1 MNGRYNLTPMLK
13 PNSVAIVGASRN
25 PEKVG
30 NVILQN
36 YVSGGYSGKLYPV
49 NPNADE
55 ILGLKCYKTV
65 QDIGE
70 PVDLV
75 VIAVPAQLVPMAMEE
90 CGKAKAKSAIV
101 ISGGFSEVGETEL
114 QDQIVKIANKYNIPM
129 LGPNCLG
136 VVDTRSR
143 TDTMFLPS
151 FKISRPQ
158 VGFVS
163 FISQSGAVGSTVLDI
178 IGGEGFGLSKFISY
192 GNAAQLD
199 EVDILEYLMN
209 DDETKVIVLYIEGI
223 RRGKEFVEIA
233 RKITKKKPVIVL
245 KAGRTSAGVAAA
257 RSHTA
262 SLAGDYATQEAIFKQ
277 FGFTVAKDLSELVY
291 YAKIFASEIEPAGNR
306 VAVITNGGGTGVIT
320 ADAIGSSSYL
330 KMAEYSAQ
338 TKKALDKTM
347 PELVNVANPLDLAGD
362 ADQKRYGDALDA
374 ISADP
379 NVDMIIAIVL
389 FQTPGADSTVTAKVV
404 RQKEALEKPIIVMSM
419 GASYTQAQKVQLEA
433 GGVPVYDSPYEA
445 IASLEA
451 LFKYADYKR
460 KRAGEKT

>member
-1 MNGRYNLTPMLK
+1 MARFNLTPMLK
-13 PNSVAIVGASRN
+13 PTSVAIIGASRN

-30 NVILQN
+30 NIILQN
-36 YVSGGYSGKLYPV
+36 YLSVGYSGKLYPV

-55 ILGLKCYKTV
+55 VLGLKCYKTV
-65 QDIGE
+65 QDIGV
-70 PVDLV
+70 PVDLAV
-75 VIAVPAQLVPMAMEE
+75 VAVPAQLVPIALEE
-90 CGKAKAKSAIV
+90 CGKAKAKSVIV
-101 ISGGFSEVGETEL
+101 ISGGFSEIGETAL
-114 QDQIVKIANKYNIPM
+114 QEQITSIANKYKIPM

-199 EVDILEYLMN
+199 EVDMLEYLM
-209 DDETKVIVLYIEGI
+209 DDEETKVIVLYTEGI
-223 RRGKEFVEIA
+223 RRGKEFVEVA

-245 KAGRTSAGVAAA
+245 KAGRTSAGAAA
-257 RSHTA
+257 AKSHTA
-262 SLAGDYATQEAIFKQ
+262 SLSGDYATQEAIFRQ

-291 YAKIFASEIEPAGNR
+291 YAKIFASEIEPTGNR

-320 ADAIGSSSYL
+320 ADAIGSSDYL
-330 KMAEYSAQ
+330 KIAEYSTQ
-338 TKKALDKTM
+338 TRKALDKTM

-374 ISADP
+374 VCKDP
-379 NVDMIIAIVL
+379 NVDMVIAIVL
-389 FQTPGADSTVTAKVV
+389 FQTPGADSTVTARVV
-404 RQKEALEKPIIVMSM
+404 RQKGLLLKPIIVMSM
-419 GASYTQAQKVQLEA
+419 GAGYTQAQKVQLEA
-433 GGVPVYDSPYEA
+433 GGVPVYDSPYGA
-445 IASLEA
+445 IAALEA
-451 LFKYADYKR
+451 LFKYAEYKR
-460 KRAGEKT
+460 KIAKA

>member
-1 MNGRYNLTPMLK
+1 MTERFNLTPMLK
-13 PNSVAIVGASRN
+13 PKSVAIIGASRN

-30 NVILQN
+30 NIILQN
-36 YVSGGYSGKLYPV
+36 YVSAGYSGKLYPV
-49 NPNADE
+49 NPNAEE

-65 QDIGE
+65 QEIGE
-70 PVDLV
+70 EVDLA
-75 VIAVPAQLVPMAMEE
+75 VIAVPAQLVPMALEE
-90 CGKAKAKSAIV
+90 CGKSKVKATIV
-101 ISGGFSEVGETEL
+101 ISGGFSEVGETAL
-114 QDQIVKIANKYNIPM
+114 QEQITGIANKYKIPM

-163 FISQSGAVGSTVLDI
+163 FVSQSGAVGSTVLDI
-178 IGGEGFGLSKFISY
+178 IGGEGFGLSKFISF
-192 GNAAQLD
+192 GNASQLD

-209 DDETKVIVLYIEGI
+209 DEETRVIILYTEGI
-223 RRGKEFVEIA
+223 KRGKEFVELA
-233 RKITKKKPVIVL
+233 RKITRKKPVIVL

-291 YAKIFASEIEPAGNR
+291 YAKIFSSEIAPNGNR

-320 ADAIGSSSYL
+320 ADAIGSSEIL
-330 KMAEYSAQ
+330 KMAEYSNQ
-338 TKKALDKTM
+338 TKKALSKTM
-347 PELVNVANPLDLAGD
+347 PELVNIANPLDLAGD
-362 ADQKRYGDALDA
+362 ADAKRYSDALTA

-379 NVDMIIAIVL
+379 NIDMILAIVL
-389 FQTPGADSTVTAKVV
+389 FQTPGADSTVTARIV
-404 RQKEALEKPIIVMSM
+404 RQKESLTKPIIVMSM

-451 LFKYADYKR
+451 LFKYAEYK
-460 KRAGEKT
+460 KRIKG